1 MDAVDNAISLRRATP
16 KDGPAFLELLVELA
30 RFEHL
35 EPPNAEGKGRIIQD
49 IFKRKK
55 ARLFIATSE
64 KKSVGYALYFYTYSS
79 FLAAPTLYL
88 EDIFILEEFR
98 RRGIGLALFMRCVR
112 EAVKEGCGRMEWS
125 VLTWNK
131 NAIEFYDKLGARRL
145 DEWYAYRLT
154 AGKLRGILGKS
165 HEAQIS

>member
-1 MDAVDNAISLRRATP
+1 VDAVDNTISVRRATP

-35 EPPNAEGKGRIIQD
+35 EPPNARAKIRIIQD
-49 IFKRKK
+49 IFKRKR
-55 ARLFIATSE
+55 ARLFIASSG
-64 KKSVGYALYFYTYSS
+64 KRCVGYVLYFYTYSS

-88 EDIFILEEFR
+88 EDIFI
-98 RRGIGLALFMRCVR
+98 VR

-131 NAIEFYDKLGARRL
+131 NAIQFYDKLGARRL
-145 DEWYAYRLT
+145 DEWLVYRLT
-154 AGKLRGILGKS
+154 AEKLTRVLGKAKRLTLDS
-165 HEAQIS
+165 

>member
-1 MDAVDNAISLRRATP
+1 VDAVDNAISVRRATP

-35 EPPNAEGKGRIIQD
+35 EPPNVEAKSRIVQD
-49 IFKRKK
+49 IFKKK
-55 ARLFIATSE
+55 RARLFVASSG
-64 KKSVGYALYFYTYSS
+64 KKYVGYALYFYTYSS

-88 EDIFILEEFR
+88 EDIFILEKFR
-98 RRGIGLALFMRCVR
+98 RQGIGLALFIRCVR

-154 AGKLRGILGKS
+154 AEKLKGILGKS
-165 HEAQIS
+165 KGAHAR